1 MRIVRFKITA
11 IVLALVMTMTCGSAL
26 AWAYEG
32 AGGTGSSGS
41 GAEIDVREDATR
53 ITIRDSKGR
62 EWELILGYL
71 DKPYKQFEDTNE
83 ELEYT
88 LQEKWKPV
96 EVSETVSPFSNC
108 QEAGNG
114 QLCKTIKI
122 DAGKEYKKGNIILGE
137 LVSPEDVSSGTPL
150 SFVMKDGEGK
160 IHTFDSYTNTW
171 GAFVTKFYLS
181 DNCDLTISAGH
192 KHEVKTE
199 GSNQSSGS
207 EQTTQPASTTGKWV
221 KSGSLWWYRYSD
233 GSYPKSCAKTID
245 GATYRF
251 DSAGWMRTGWIQEGN
266 TWYFHHGSGAMA
278 KGWLKD
284 GAWYYL
290 DPSSGAMQTGKKTIG
305 GATYFLT
312 ASGAMKTGWNKEG
325 NIWYYY
331 HGSGVMAKGWIHS
344 GAWYYLDPSS
354 GAMQTG
360 KKTIGGATYFLTA
373 SGAMKTGWN
382 KEGNIWYYYH
392 GSGAMAK
399 GWIHSGA
406 WYYLDPSDGAMKT
419 GFYDANGST
428 YYSSSSGVMLTGWVH
443 VGGKWYYLAGSG
455 AMQKSRWIGN
465 YWVGNDGVMATSSW
479 VDNERYYVGING
491 AWVPNAKK

>member
-1 MRIVRFKITA
+1 MFQRGLCSTLRID
-11 IVLALVMTMTCGSAL
+11 
-26 AWAYEG
+26 
-32 AGGTGSSGS
+32 GG
-41 GAEIDVREDATR
+41 
-53 ITIRDSKGR
+53 K
-62 EWELILGYL
+62 
-71 DKPYKQFEDTNE
+71 N
-83 ELEYT
+83 
-88 LQEKWKPV
+88 
-96 EVSETVSPFSNC
+96 
-108 QEAGNG
+108 
-114 QLCKTIKI
+114 
-122 DAGKEYKKGNIILGE
+122 YKKGNLIVGE
-137 LVSPEDVSSGTPL
+137 IVCPEDRENVPVYFTMTDSTGKTHA
-150 SFVMKDGEGK
+150 FDGK
-160 IHTFDSYTNTW
+160 TSNSAYLTTW
-171 GAFVTKFYLS
+171 FYLS
-181 DNCDLTISAGH
+181 DNCDLTISVGH
-192 KHEVKTE
+192 KHEVKTD

-290 DPSSGAMQTGKKTIG
+290 APSSGAMQTGKNTIG

-325 NIWYYY
+325 NIWYFY
-331 HGSGVMAKGWIHS
+331 SG
-344 GAWYYLDPSS
+344 
-354 GAMQTG
+354 
-360 KKTIGGATYFLTA
+360 
-373 SGAMKTGWN
+373 SGAMKT
-382 KEGNIWYYYH
+382 
-392 GSGAMAK
+392 

-479 VDNERYYVGING
+479 VDNERYYVGTNG

>member
-26 AWAYEG
+26 AWADAGGGINGGVG
-32 AGGTGSSGS
+32 AGGSLLDQMKMVPLYDRAGKQY
-41 GAEIDVREDATR
+41 EIRFCY
-53 ITIRDSKGR
+53 I
-62 EWELILGYL
+62 
-71 DKPYKQFEDTNE
+71 DKPYKQFGNYDE
-83 ELEYT
+83 EVAY
-88 LQEKWKPV
+88 LQGVDKKPV
-96 EVSETVSPFSNC
+96 DVKVITNAFPGCSSGE
-108 QEAGNG
+108 
-114 QLCKTIKI
+114 LCSTLRI
-122 DAGKEYKKGNIILGE
+122 DGGKNYKKGNLIVGE
-137 LVSPEDVSSGTPL
+137 IVCPEDRENVPVYFTMTDSTGKTHA
-150 SFVMKDGEGK
+150 FDGK
-160 IHTFDSYTNTW
+160 TSNSAYLTTW
-171 GAFVTKFYLS
+171 FYLS
-181 DNCDLTISAGH
+181 DNCDLTISVGH
-192 KHEVKTE
+192 KHEVKTD

-290 DPSSGAMQTGKKTIG
+290 DPSSGAMQTGKNTIG

-331 HGSGVMAKGWIHS
+331 HGSGAMAKGWLNS
-344 GAWYYLDPSS
+344 GGTWYYLGSDGS
-354 GAMQTG
+354 MQTG

-392 GSGAMAK
+392 GSGAMK
-399 GWIHSGA
+399 TGWIHSGA

-479 VDNERYYVGING
+479 VDNERYYVGTNG